1 MAVRKIR
8 HGGGK
13 GGIIAERDEGSGR
26 ERGQDTEMGSC
37 ALGFLPPPLFFVLFR
52 PSDISR
58 NHQSDVELLSVYL
71 QLRRRGDFT
80 GCEERGRREKS
91 QMQMRS

>member
-1 MAVRKIR
+1 M
-8 HGGGK
+8 K
-13 GGIIAERDEGSGR
+13 GLEEREDKTQKWDPALSGS
-26 ERGQDTEMGSC
+26 S
-37 ALGFLPPPLFFVLFR
+37 LPPFFVLFR